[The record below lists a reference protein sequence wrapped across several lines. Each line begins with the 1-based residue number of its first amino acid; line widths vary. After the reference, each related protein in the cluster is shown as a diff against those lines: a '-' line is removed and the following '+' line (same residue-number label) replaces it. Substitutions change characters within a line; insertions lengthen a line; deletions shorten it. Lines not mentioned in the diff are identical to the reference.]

1 LPPGPRSR
9 RQALDS
15 MPMRTRWFLA
25 LGVGLGALAAGF
37 WVLTQPKAKVSAET
51 PVVGTELFETV
62 FSHVKSFSVDS
73 LSDQELYQRAA
84 VGVIDELGD
93 PYAVLLLPGREPPPP
108 EDAPAPQGLYLDRR
122 DGLVV
127 VVATIKGSPAEMAG
141 LRSGDRLV
149 GIDSIL
155 VDDTRLDQVA
165 RLLDGPVGTSV
176 ALRVRRA
183 GTRAILLV
191 DVLRGRSPRVGA
203 VETSVLGG
211 GVGRVMVRRFPSGVE
226 DSVRSAV
233 ESLRGSGVRSL
244 VLDLRGAVGGDITQ
258 GVALADL
265 FLDTGTTI
273 VESKSRQPGSSRSFT
288 DSVSSPFDSLPMTV
302 LVDEGTAG
310 AAEVVAGALQDHDRV
325 AVLGAV
331 TFGRGVTQSTF
342 LLGNGASLRL
352 TTALWIT
359 PRGRQIQTPPRPAD
373 GDSVPRPRLTS
384 DGGRELLGGGGIV
397 PDRLIAQSGS
407 GDTVLAQ
414 ARSILVRAG
423 STRAVL
429 ALVTPR

>member
-1 LPPGPRSR
+1 MAR
-9 RQALDS
+9 
-15 MPMRTRWFLA
+15 RTRWFLA
-25 LGVGLGALAAGF
+25 LGVGIGAIAATA
-37 WVLTQPKAKVSAET
+37 WVLVQPKAGVSAET
-51 PVVGTELFETV
+51 QVIGTDLFETV

-73 LSDQELYQRAA
+73 LSDQELYRRAA

-127 VVATIKGSPAEMAG
+127 VVATVKGSPAEIAG
-141 LRSGDRLV
+141 VHSGDRLV
-149 GIDSIL
+149 GIDTIP
-155 VDDTRLDQVA
+155 VDDTRLDQAA
-165 RLLDGPVGTSV
+165 RLLDGPAGTSV
-176 ALRVRRA
+176 ALRIRRA
-183 GTRAILLV
+183 GTRSILLFEV
-191 DVLRGRSPRVGA
+191 VRGRSPSEGA
-203 VETSVLGG
+203 VETSALGG
-211 GVGRVMVRRFPSGVE
+211 GVGRVTVRRFPSGVE
-226 DSVRSAV
+226 DSVRSGV
-233 ESLRGSGVRSL
+233 ESLRASGVRSL

-265 FLDTGTTI
+265 FLDSGATI
-273 VESKSRQPGSSRSFT
+273 VATRSRQAGSSRIFR
-288 DSVSSPFDSLPMTV
+288 DSTTSPFDSLPMTV

-342 LLGNGASLRL
+342 PLGNGASLRL
-352 TTALWIT
+352 TTALWMT
-359 PRGRQIQTPPRPAD
+359 PSGRQIQTPPRPAD
-373 GDSVPRPRLTS
+373 GDSVPRPRLSS
-384 DGGRELLGGGGIV
+384 DAGRELRGGGGIV
-397 PDRLIAQSGS
+397 PDRMIARSGS

>member
-1 LPPGPRSR
+1 
-9 RQALDS
+9 
-15 MPMRTRWFLA
+15 MRPRWFLA
-25 LGVGLGALAAGF
+25 LGVGLGAVATAL
-37 WVLTQPKAKVSAET
+37 WLLTRPRDEVSAGT

-73 LSDQELYQRAA
+73 LSDQELYRRAA
-84 VGVIDELGD
+84 AGVIDELDD

-127 VVATIKGSPAEMAG
+127 VVATVAG
-141 LRSGDRLV
+141 APGEIAGVRQGDRLV
-149 GIDSIL
+149 GIDSIPI
-155 VDDTRLDQVA
+155 DGGRLDQAA
-165 RLLDGPVGTSV
+165 RLLDGPVGSSV

-183 GTRAILLV
+183 GTRSILLF
-191 DVLRGRSPRVGA
+191 DVVRGRVLSPGA
-203 VETSVLGG
+203 VETSTLAG
-211 GVGRVMVRRFPSGVE
+211 GVGRVAVRRFPRGIE
-226 DSVRSAV
+226 DSVRSGV
-233 ESLRGSGVRSL
+233 QSLRASGVRSL

-265 FLDTGTTI
+265 FLDPGATI
-273 VESKSRQPGSSRSFT
+273 VESKSRQAGSSQSFR
-288 DSVSSPFDSLPMTV
+288 DSTSSPFDSLPMTV

-310 AAEVVAGALQDHDRV
+310 AAEVVAGALQDHDRA

-331 TFGRGVTQSTF
+331 TYGRGVTQSIF
-342 LLGNGASLRL
+342 PLGSGASLRL

-373 GDSVPRPRLTS
+373 SDSVPRPKLTS

-397 PDRLIAQSGS
+397 PDRVIARTGS